1 MLQILLRSIPQLII
15 LGALLYYLIKKRDLL
30 SVILFVS
37 CLASYVIGQLQIR
50 KSMSIQHDIGERL
63 RTMQLLGT
71 LSLISYT
78 VFAVA
83 FLMLIIG
90 ILKPA
95 AESYQFLDESKQSHD
110 EQAQHLS

>member
-1 MLQILLRSIPQLII
+1 MLQLSLRSIPQLII
-15 LGALLYYLIKKRDLL
+15 LAALLYYLIKKRNILG
-30 SVILFVS
+30 VTLFVS
-37 CLASYVIGQLQIR
+37 CLASYAIGEIQIQ
-50 KSMSIQHDIGERL
+50 KSMSLQPDMGEKL

-83 FLMLIIG
+83 FLALIIE

-95 AESYQFLDESKQSHD
+95 APAYQFLEDSKQSD
-110 EQAQHLS
+110 EEHPQHLP